1 MKLTKRARIE
11 ALRHGAL
18 SVERLDLCHEH
29 VKEAKTCKVWQRRI
43 RDTRRAARNLRRMLA
58 QEQSRRA

>member
-11 ALRHGAL
+11 ALRHGAI
-18 SVERLDLCHEH
+18 SVEWLDLCHEH

-43 RDTRRAARNLRRMLA
+43 RDTRRAARNLRLMLK
-58 QEQSRRA
+58 QEQRRA